1 MGSHV
6 TDLASIYHISSFMA
20 HCDISSYF
28 DIQGIPQDVQL
39 CYPPFSTK
47 NTP

>member
-39 CYPPFSTK
+39 CYPRFSTK